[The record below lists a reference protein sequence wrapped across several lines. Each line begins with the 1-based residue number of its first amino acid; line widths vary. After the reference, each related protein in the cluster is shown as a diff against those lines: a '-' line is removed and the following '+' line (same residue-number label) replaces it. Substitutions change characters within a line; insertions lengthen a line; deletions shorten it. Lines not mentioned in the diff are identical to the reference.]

1 MDTTIIKSTIEKI
14 IKDIPQGCFFDSHTI
29 ISILIKEYPNVYL
42 GFVQEFPKSN
52 SDGLT
57 LAVHGQIGIIIKEF
71 DDALVKKQEHLSW
84 SENIHNKFNKCTC
97 WEKIV

>member
-14 IKDIPQGCFFDSHTI
+14 IKDIPQGYFFDSHTI
-29 ISILIKEYPNVYL
+29 ISILIKEYSDVYL
-42 GFVQEFPKSN
+42 GFVREFPNPN

-71 DDALVKKQEHLSW
+71 DGALVEKQEPLSW
-84 SENIHNKFNKCTC
+84 SENIHNNFTKCAC
-97 WEKIV
+97 WRKIV